1 MRDPD
6 MTRLPLRKLV
16 NHTTSYL
23 RMKADSARR
32 FLATM
37 MTLAIATIPTWR
49 TQHESY
55 ISWRLQLLTR
65 LDQETILAA
74 LIEDHNSRH
83 PTRILT
89 YHDARYFMMFELAPS
104 DRPPDTTA
112 GTTTP
117 SASSQ
122 PRASNGQFT
131 RRTGRER
138 STSDPTNSVPHHI
151 EARAAI
157 RRYIT
162 SIGIYSYI

>member
-1 MRDPD
+1 MAE
-6 MTRLPLRKLV
+6 
-16 NHTTSYL
+16 S
-23 RMKADSARR
+23 ADFA
-32 FLATM
+32 FAV
-37 MTLAIATIPTWR
+37 IPGPSNW
-49 TQHESY
+49 EVDV
-55 ISWRLQLLTR
+55 SWRLQLLTR

-104 DRPPDTTA
+104 DRPPDATA

-117 SASSQ
+117 SVSSQ

-138 STSDPTNSVPHHI
+138 STSDPTNSPATGDAEEKFDDARQANEATMLQHH
-151 EARAAI
+151 ACQGGG
-157 RRYIT
+157 YGT
-162 SIGIYSYI
+162 